1 MNRYWKNLTT
11 TRFALRRAFPP
22 PVLAAIEEAIRDSET
37 RHGGEIQFAIEC
49 AMDIGDLLRGR
60 SARAQAIRA
69 FADLGVWDT
78 EKNNGVLIY
87 VLLAEHGIEI
97 VADRGY
103 RDRVAEAEWR
113 GICVDIQDAFAAG
126 DFRAGALAA
135 VDAVS
140 TIVAAEFPRETSDL
154 NERPNRPVIL

>member
-11 TRFALRRAFPP
+11 TRFSLHRAFPP
-22 PVLAAIEEAIRDSET
+22 AVLNVIEEAIRDSEN

-49 AMDIGDLLRGR
+49 AMEVGDLLRGR
-60 SARAQAIRA
+60 SARTQAIRA

-78 EKNNGVLIY
+78 EKNNGVLVY

-113 GICVDIQDAFAAG
+113 GICVDMQNAFAAG
-126 DFRAGALAA
+126 EFRAGALAA
-135 VDAVS
+135 IDAVT
-140 TIVAAEFPRETSDL
+140 TIIAAEFPRDASDV

>member
-1 MNRYWKNLTT
+1 MNRYWRNLTT
-11 TRFALRRAFPP
+11 TRFALHRAFPSSA
-22 PVLAAIEEAIRDSET
+22 LRAIEEAIRDSET
-37 RHGGEIQFAIEC
+37 RHAGEIQFAIEC

-60 SARAQAIRA
+60 AARAQAIRA

-87 VLLAEHGIEI
+87 VLLAEHDIEI

-103 RDRVAEAEWR
+103 RERVAEAEWC
-113 GICVDIQDAFAAG
+113 GICVDMQSAFAAG
-126 DFRAGALAA
+126 HFETGALAA
-135 VDAVS
+135 IDAVT
-140 TIVAAEFPRETSDL
+140 TILAAEFPRDVYDV